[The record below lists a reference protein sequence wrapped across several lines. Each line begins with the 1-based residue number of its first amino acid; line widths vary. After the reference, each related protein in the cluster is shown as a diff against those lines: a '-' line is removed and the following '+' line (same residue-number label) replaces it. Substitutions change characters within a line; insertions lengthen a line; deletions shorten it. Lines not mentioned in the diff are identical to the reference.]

1 MILKQ
6 DNGRGVV
13 IVNHSSYKGKY
24 FFIFNS
30 SQFTQLRNDLTM
42 SYQKIEVNIT
52 IKYFFKDLF
61 IWFMS

>member
-6 DNGRGVV
+6 DNRRGVV

-30 SQFTQLRNDLTM
+30 SQFTQLRNDLTDKFERKL
-42 SYQKIEVNIT
+42 Q
-52 IKYFFKDLF
+52 
-61 IWFMS
+61 